1 MWCVLSQSDVE
12 KGADIYGK
20 ASTSTAPAPVKE
32 EDEEETPA
40 ESASKVSP
48 KTKRTRASTT
58 QATASSRAKS
68 TKNEKKIIP
77 MFDRKRRT
85 ENMSVADIY
94 SAYARLRQR
103 TPHSDW
109 LYAIGLVTKGIIN
122 LNAEYQRGAS
132 RCGLDIPRTSAYMR
146 IYRGRLDRGQAE
158 LAHRLHHAKHT
169 HTAAHLLYAV
179 LRLHFPAFSDAQPTA
194 MENGSDIM
202 TCMDGKQRITSIKR

>member
-94 SAYARLRQR
+94 SAYARRRQ
-103 TPHSDW
+103 
-109 LYAIGLVTKGIIN
+109 
-122 LNAEYQRGAS
+122 
-132 RCGLDIPRTSAYMR
+132 
-146 IYRGRLDRGQAE
+146 
-158 LAHRLHHAKHT
+158 
-169 HTAAHLLYAV
+169 
-179 LRLHFPAFSDAQPTA
+179 
-194 MENGSDIM
+194 
-202 TCMDGKQRITSIKR
+202 